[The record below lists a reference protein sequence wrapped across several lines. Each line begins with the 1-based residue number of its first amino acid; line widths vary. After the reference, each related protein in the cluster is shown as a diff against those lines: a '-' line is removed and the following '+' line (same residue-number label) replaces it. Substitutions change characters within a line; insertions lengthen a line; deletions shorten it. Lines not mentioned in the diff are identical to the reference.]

1 MKKKTLIIFACCN
14 RKKSGGAE
22 SLHWRRSNSVISR
35 LPLEVG
41 ERLLESRFKLS
52 QRFKYQKGKDL
63 GGDQDV
69 SKSLMRAFERYDGNL
84 YRRIERTYWHQLAKV
99 DHVEILIVSALYGLL
114 TPFEP
119 IRTYNLVMTKAISS
133 RLSLA
138 RWWRNEGLGIHL
150 REYIINNDIKEVH
163 DFLSG
168 SYSSIAHPIY
178 SLKSQITI
186 KNYLDRYRGL
196 GSGAD
201 YHRGTDINKLLNSL
215 LK

>member
-22 SLHWRRSNSVISR
+22 SLHWRRSDSVISR

-41 ERLLESRFKLS
+41 KRLLESRFKLS
-52 QRFKYQKGKDL
+52 QRFTYQNGKDL

-84 YRRIERTYWHQLAKV
+84 YRRIESTYWQQLANV

-119 IRTYNLVMTKAISS
+119 IRNYNLMMGTSIAPRF
-133 RLSLA
+133 RLS
-138 RWWRNEGLGIHL
+138 RWWVDQGLDAL
-150 REYIINNDIKEVH
+150 LKEYIIHNQISEVYN
-163 DFLSG
+163 FLSC
-168 SYSSIAHPIY
+168 SYSVIAGP
-178 SLKSQITI
+178 L
-186 KNYLDRYRGL
+186 YLLCPTVKTHHKGYAGL
-196 GSGAD
+196 GSGSD
-201 YHRGTDINKLLNSL
+201 HHRGKDINNL
-215 LK
+215 LKCLLR